1 MNNYITE
8 LVDFM
13 KYLLEKHGLKGLVVL
28 TICIITIA
36 FFVQLPQIITAV
48 RWW

>member
-1 MNNYITE
+1 MDNYITE

-28 TICIITIA
+28 TICII
-36 FFVQLPQIITAV
+36 LIILFWQTPEIIRALKY
-48 RWW
+48 